1 MATGFYAQA
10 PFFSHCNASSFPTR
24 SPDASK
30 IPKDVVAGMMIDN
43 SNGWGGNFVQMIE
56 LRKKIL
62 TFRDVIDLPPCDG
75 SSPIHELVMGTV
87 EDLHNLYP
95 NIVPGNLNSEMKGT
109 SMNQG
114 LAHLHNALKSIG
126 DSWAKNHKWINNSG
140 VGIEDN
146 MENISLEQLGRCVQ
160 AKLDYMTNIAKE
172 MFDVMEEEGDNG
184 GGIQSSTIGEVLS
197 RSYSD
202 SKTLCPSPD
211 TPTSVPPELTFAMR
225 PGDFADLSPSRCLL
239 FPLRLQA
246 VGNLMPTDM
255 KCLSFN
261 MSPNLSSQGSSPT
274 TGKYKVAGEQ
284 SAIMQEVAEESP
296 ENASPERPNES
307 KATIISQKIPNLSS
321 NTMHVARGSA
331 AVPPPH
337 SPPLST
343 TPPTPTIPPP
353 KGSAPLPQPPMPLTK
368 GNAPPPPPPLG
379 VAKALRPKKATTKLK
394 RSTHMGNMYRILKGK
409 VEGSG
414 LNDKVRRG
422 SRTQI
427 GASARGQQ
435 GMADAL
441 AEMTKRSAY
450 FQQIEEDVQ
459 KHAQSIM
466 DIKTSIDSFQTK
478 DMAELIK
485 FHKHV
490 ELHLE
495 QLTDETQVLAR
506 FEGFPIKKL
515 ESLRTAAALY
525 LKLEGI
531 STSLEN
537 WKVTPPLG
545 QLLDKVDSY
554 FNKIKGEVDALERTK
569 DEDSKRLQSHNIH
582 FDFNILVRIK
592 ETMVDVSSSCMELAL
607 KERRDAKSAANAET
621 GPKAEDSSKA
631 HIKMLWR
638 AFQLAFRVYSFA
650 GGQDDRADTLTR
662 ELANEIE
669 ADPQQE

>member
-1 MATGFYAQA
+1 
-10 PFFSHCNASSFPTR
+10 
-24 SPDASK
+24 
-30 IPKDVVAGMMIDN
+30 
-43 SNGWGGNFVQMIE
+43 
-56 LRKKIL
+56 
-62 TFRDVIDLPPCDG
+62 
-75 SSPIHELVMGTV
+75 
-87 EDLHNLYP
+87 
-95 NIVPGNLNSEMKGT
+95 
-109 SMNQG
+109 
-114 LAHLHNALKSIG
+114 
-126 DSWAKNHKWINNSG
+126 
-140 VGIEDN
+140 
-146 MENISLEQLGRCVQ
+146 
-160 AKLDYMTNIAKE
+160 MTNIAKE
-172 MFDVMEEEGDNG
+172 MFDVMEEEGRNG
-184 GGIQSSTIGEVLS
+184 GGLQGSTIGEVLS

-202 SKTLCPSPD
+202 SKTLCPSPN
-211 TPTSVPPELTFAMR
+211 TPTPVPLELTFAMR
-225 PGDFADLSPSRCLL
+225 PGDFADLFPSQSLL
-239 FPLRLQA
+239 LPLRLQA

-261 MSPNLSSQGSSPT
+261 MSPNLSSQGSSQT
-274 TGKYKVAGEQ
+274 TGKYKVAGGQNE
-284 SAIMQEVAEESP
+284 IMQEVAEESP
-296 ENASPERPNES
+296 DIASPERPNDS
-307 KATIISQKIPNLSS
+307 KATIISPKIPNLSS
-321 NTMHVARGSA
+321 NTMPVARGSA
-331 AVPPPH
+331 AVPPPPP
-337 SPPLST
+337 PPLST
-343 TPPTPTIPPP
+343 TPPIPPIQASI
-353 KGSAPLPQPPMPLTK
+353 GSALMPSPPMPLTK
-368 GNAPPPPPPLG
+368 GAAPPPPPPLG

-427 GASARGQQ
+427 GASVRGQQ

-459 KHAQSIM
+459 KHAKSIM

-506 FEGFPIKKL
+506 FEGFPTKKL

-621 GPKAEDSSKA
+621 GPKAEDGSKA
-631 HIKMLWR
+631 HTKMLWM

-650 GGQDDRADTLTR
+650 GGQDDRAEALTR